1 MKADEV
7 RTSDNI
13 VKYMMYTNSYEDG
26 RYICYEFQDESGNVA
41 LHYQLNPE
49 LIEDKKAKGMARL
62 WQTKVSKLHVGDIAI
77 VICKARE
84 MHEEKYNQS
93 TFYLNVDKIIK
104 CLVKYKSV
112 IKDYRGIPTE
122 FVEEVPVRSWE
133 EVSNRK

>member
-1 MKADEV
+1 MRKDEV

-62 WQTKVSKLHVGDIAI
+62 WQTKVAKLHVGDIAI

-93 TFYLNVDKIIK
+93 TFYLNVDRILKP
-104 CLVKYKSV
+104 LVRYESI

-122 FVEEVPVRSWE
+122 YVIEHTIRNWDDITR
-133 EVSNRK
+133 NK

>member
-7 RTSDNI
+7 RTSENI

-49 LIEDKKAKGMARL
+49 LIEDKKAKGQARL
-62 WQTKVSKLHVGDIAI
+62 WQTKVAKLNIGDIAI
-77 VICKARE
+77 VVCKARE
-84 MHEEKYNQS
+84 IHEEQYNNS
-93 TFYLNVDKIIK
+93 VFYLNVDKIIK
-104 CLVKYKSV
+104 QLVKYRTI

-122 FVEEVPVRSWE
+122 YAIEEPITSWE
-133 EVSNRK
+133 EVKR

>member
-1 MKADEV
+1 MRKDEV

-62 WQTKVSKLHVGDIAI
+62 FNTKMGKIKVGDICL
-77 VICKARE
+77 VICRAKE
-84 MHEEKYNQS
+84 IHEKQYDNS
-93 TFYLNVDKIIK
+93 VFYLNVEKVIK
-104 CLVKYKSV
+104 RLVKYRTI
-112 IKDYRGIPTE
+112 IKEYRNIPTE
-122 FVEEVPVRSWE
+122 YVIEESIRDWADVR
-133 EVSNRK
+133 R